1 MQQLGKGVSHRF
13 LLHIRKWNITPQLI
27 RCDYTWKGR
36 FERSGVITENLQQK
50 WPVIHFWFLRVLHF
64 FGANLKQQGALPVT
78 SSAIHC
84 TKALTH
90 HFWHIKGKGLAKQLC
105 PNTSLLAENWHPH
118 VTLYR
123 LRCVLYSLYWL
134 RSCLF
139 AAMNTYITFVCH
151 SSSLAGDLPSSGE
164 VTRIWWLE
172 EQTSLRKSI
181 ETL

>member
-1 MQQLGKGVSHRF
+1 MITCEREGLNDQGLSLKFCNTNDLWFTSNFWGFCSF
-13 LLHIRKWNITPQLI
+13 L
-27 RCDYTWKGR
+27 
-36 FERSGVITENLQQK
+36 
-50 WPVIHFWFLRVLHF
+50 
-64 FGANLKQQGALPVT
+64 GANLKQQGALPVT
-78 SSAIHC
+78 SSAIRC

-105 PNTSLLAENWHPH
+105 ANTSLLAENWHPH
-118 VTLYR
+118 VTLYQ
-123 LRCVLYSLYWL
+123 LSCALYSLYWL

-164 VTRIWWLE
+164 VTWIWWLE
-172 EQTSLRKSI
+172 EKTSLRKSI